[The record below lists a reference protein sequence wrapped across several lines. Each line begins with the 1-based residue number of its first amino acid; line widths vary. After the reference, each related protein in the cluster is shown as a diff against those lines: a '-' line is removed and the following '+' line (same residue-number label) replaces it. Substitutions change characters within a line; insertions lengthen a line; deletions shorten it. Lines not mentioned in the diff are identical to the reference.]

1 MSMQRI
7 DEPPIR
13 VSSSP
18 LYDTQRISSSLA
30 AGNHRLF
37 QSGIGSAANG
47 FSATSPK
54 TEIDTNLSR
63 SGGLPMG
70 QSYRVTSYGILI
82 RQRQLTATS
91 GTSAAAQA
99 AALDSQNL
107 AGNIALS
114 YIEGSL
120 TRILGTLEMFPAG
133 CGQSGVTVGSGA
145 GVAAEEANWVNV
157 NGLPAAGARYQ
168 LESPILLRDGSTFA
182 FNLYAPNQI
191 TLISSSNSYDITVCL
206 WGSSFQEVTQ

>member
-13 VSSSP
+13 VSSFP

-47 FSATSPK
+47 FTATSPK

-70 QSYRVTSYGILI
+70 ESYRVTSYGILV

-114 YIEGSL
+114 YIAGSL

-168 LESPILLRDGSTFA
+168 LESPILLRDGSTFS